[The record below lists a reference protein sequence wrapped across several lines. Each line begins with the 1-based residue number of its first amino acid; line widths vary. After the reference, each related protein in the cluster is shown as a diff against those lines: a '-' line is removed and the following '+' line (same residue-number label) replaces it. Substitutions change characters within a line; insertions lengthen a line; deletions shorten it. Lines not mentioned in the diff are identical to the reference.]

1 MTRFAWMMDTPSLF
15 GAFHICMALFM
26 IIFAAWLAGL
36 ASRLDYDTRIK
47 LLTITGW
54 LLLASELFKQAFVYQ
69 VVSGGVYNYWYIPFQ
84 LCSVPMYLCIL
95 LPVLKGRARDTV
107 LTFMAGYTFVSAAA
121 TFIYPEDI
129 LRPYIVLTLHG
140 FDWHGVLLFISLT
153 IGLTGMADLS
163 FRGWLRSTYL
173 FLSLSIIAIMIN
185 VVTEIFS
192 SASGRVHGYAS
203 MFYLSPY
210 HPSNQPVV
218 GFIEQTLGRPAAM
231 ILYMTAVAA
240 AAGIADCLF
249 REYIRS
255 SRSGRGDPSDPSS

>member
-1 MTRFAWMMDTPSLF
+1 MDTPPLF

-26 IIFAAWLAGL
+26 ICFAIFLAKL
-36 ASRLDYDTRIK
+36 ASGLDYDTRIK

-54 LLLASELFKQAFVYQ
+54 LLLLSEIFKQVFVFQ

-95 LPVLKGRARDTV
+95 LPLLKGKARDTV
-107 LTFMAGYTFVSAAA
+107 LTFMTGYTFLGAIA

-129 LRPYIVLTLHG
+129 LRPYIALTLHG

-153 IGLTGMADLS
+153 IGLTGMADLT

-173 FLSLSIIAIMIN
+173 FLALSAVAIVIN
-185 VVTEIFS
+185 VVTEVS
-192 SASGRVHGYAS
+192 SAASGYIHGYAN

-210 HPSNQPVV
+210 HMSNQPIV
-218 GFIEQTLGRPAAM
+218 GAVEQTLGRPAAM
-231 ILYMTAVAA
+231 LLYVIAIAA
-240 AAGIADCLF
+240 AAGLIDRMF
-249 REYIRS
+249 RRCSDRS
-255 SRSGRGDPSDPSS
+255 PKAWLKSSDDRR

>member
-1 MTRFAWMMDTPSLF
+1 MSHFAWTMDTPPLF

-26 IIFAAWLAGL
+26 ICFAVLLAKL

-54 LLLASELFKQAFVYQ
+54 LLLASEIFKQVFVYQ
-69 VVSGGVYNYWYIPFQ
+69 VVSGGVYDYWYIPFQ

-95 LPVLKGRARDTV
+95 LPLLKGRARGTA

-129 LRPYIVLTLHG
+129 LRPYIVLALHG

-153 IGLTGMADLS
+153 IGFTGMADLS

-173 FLSLSIIAIMIN
+173 FLSLCVIATLIN
-185 VVTEIFS
+185 VASEIS
-192 SASGRVHGYAS
+192 SAASGHIHGYS
-203 MFYLSPY
+203 NMFYISPY
-210 HPSNQPVV
+210 HTSNQPVI
-218 GFIEQTLGRPAAM
+218 GFNEQTLGRPAA
-231 ILYMTAVAA
+231 ILVYITAVAA
-240 AAGIADCLF
+240 AAGLADYMF
-249 REYIRS
+249 WYFS
-255 SRSGRGDPSDPSS
+255 KNKKTD